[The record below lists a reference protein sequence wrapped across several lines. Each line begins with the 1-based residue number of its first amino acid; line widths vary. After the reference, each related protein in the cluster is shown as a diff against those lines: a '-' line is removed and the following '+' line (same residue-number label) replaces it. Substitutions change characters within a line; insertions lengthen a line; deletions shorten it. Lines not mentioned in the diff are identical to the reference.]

1 MLHFSFS
8 TVLMAFL
15 ASIAA
20 AVLIAIVFSHKT
32 TVVCIGYKILVLLV
46 GIVFVRLLFPF
57 ELPFTISIFLP
68 QSLSEIISYIRQPQ
82 IPILGTY
89 ISLWNLFEVIWIIGI
104 IINLFQYILS
114 YQQAQN
120 YILKYGQDKTTS
132 PQYHDVLEQICKQY
146 NKDNIFRIIELPC
159 LNVPIIWGWKN
170 PYIILPENMDIP
182 PDKLYYVFYHEIMHH
197 LHHNFLI
204 KSVIHL
210 LSGIYWWNPACILLY
225 KYSDTLIEMHVDAKI
240 TQNNVEIVEHYT
252 ESLLFIK
259 QASIKISVQPPSFL
273 KRNMLSFVQSK
284 NSNFKKRIWLLLQ
297 ETKTWKKILAN
308 IVVTALVLCI
318 SAMSYMVIFEAH
330 YHPSSFNEIYSS
342 PTKDNAYFIIN
353 DVSGYDLYIDDT
365 YIETI
370 TDLEYYSTGIK
381 IYNKKGEL
389 IHETE

>member
-20 AVLIAIVFSHKT
+20 AVLIAIIFSHKT
-32 TVVCIGYKILVLLV
+32 TVVCIGYKILILLV
-46 GIVFVRLLFPF
+46 GIVFVRLLLPF

-68 QSLSEIISYIRQPQ
+68 QSLSEIVSYIRQPQ
-82 IPILGTY
+82 IPIVGTY
-89 ISLWNLFEVIWIIGI
+89 ISMWNLFEVIWIIGI
-104 IINLFQYILS
+104 IVNLFQYILS

-120 YILKYGQDKTTS
+120 YILKYGQDKTAS

-146 NKDNIFRIIELPC
+146 NKDNLFRIIKLPC

-170 PYIILPENMDIP
+170 PCIILPENMDIP
-182 PDKLYYVFYHEIMHH
+182 PDKLYYVFYHEVMHH
-197 LHHNFLI
+197 LHHSFLI

-240 TQNNVEIVEHYT
+240 TRSNVGIVEQYA

-259 QASIKISVQPPSFL
+259 QASISFSVQPPSFL
-273 KRNMLSFVQSK
+273 KRNMLSFAQSK
-284 NSNFKKRIWLLLQ
+284 NSDFKKRIWLLLQ
-297 ETKTWKKILAN
+297 ETKTWKRILAN
-308 IVVTALVLCI
+308 IVVTVLVLCI

-330 YHPSSFNEIYSS
+330 YYPSSFNEIYSS
-342 PTKDNAYFIIN
+342 PTKDNAYFIVN
-353 DVSGYDLYIDDT
+353 DASGYDLYIDDT

-370 TDLEYYSTGIK
+370 VDLEYYSTGIK